1 MIKPGDI
8 VIKKTG
14 GNKMLAYE
22 NKGGTVSC
30 CWCVGDESC
39 FNKDFREEDLVLT
52 EDFEKIMKVEER
64 QDRIESLFKY

>member
-22 NKGGTVSC
+22 NKSGIVSC
-30 CWCVGDESC
+30 CWCVGEESC
-39 FNKDFREEDLVLT
+39 FNEFFREEDLVLID
-52 EDFEKIMKVEER
+52 DFEKIMKMEER
-64 QDRIESLFKY
+64 QDRIESLFKN